1 MVYPTI
7 TSMRDKP
14 LIYKRLV
21 DTFIYF
27 KSSNKYNSKLKG
39 ASKYKTLEKITKQEM
54 SYLINLKI
62 LKLFHGNYGDNL
74 VVIGKFSSG
83 LRKQRY
89 ITDPYYNY
97 LLKLKQNDKNKQTID
112 DVRDNQK
119 YLFMDNMD
127 SRTSNSEC
135 VL

>member
-1 MVYPTI
+1 MWSVTVYIIHEVKT
-7 TSMRDKP
+7 K
-14 LIYKRLV
+14 
-21 DTFIYF
+21 
-27 KSSNKYNSKLKG
+27 NNSKIKG

-62 LKLFHGNYGDNL
+62 LKQFHGSFGDNL

-83 LRKQRY
+83 TRKQRY

-97 LLKLKQNDKNKQTID
+97 LLRLKQNDKNKQTIAD
-112 DVRDNQK
+112 IKENQK
-119 YLFMDNMD
+119 YLFMDD
-127 SRTSNSEC
+127 SGSNNSLGTSNSER